1 MERSRA
7 VARAEIGTQ
16 APKVPFAGFLWRRLA
31 PLWTRAT
38 HSGPMQILLEGDDV
52 ERGLRRIAGE
62 IVEKNHGV
70 EGLLLV
76 GVRRGGIPVM
86 KRLAHWI
93 AELEGAAVA
102 CGTLDITLY
111 RDDAATALPSPRI
124 GPSEMPHSVDG
135 LRVVLVDDV
144 VYTRRTTR
152 AALDAVLDYGRPAA
166 IELCVVIERDGGEL
180 PIQPDY
186 FIKKVT
192 DVSSDQR
199 IDVFER
205 DGHLMVVMQPKS
217 APSIPPP
224 AS

>member
-1 MERSRA
+1 
-7 VARAEIGTQ
+7 
-16 APKVPFAGFLWRRLA
+16 
-31 PLWTRAT
+31 
-38 HSGPMQILLEGDDV
+38 MQVLLEGDGV

-62 IVEKNHGV
+62 IVEKNRGV
-70 EGLLLV
+70 QGLLLV
-76 GVRRGGIPVM
+76 GIRRGGIPVM
-86 KRLAHWI
+86 RRLAHWI
-93 AELEGAAVA
+93 SELEGVAVA

-144 VYTRRTTR
+144 VHTRRTTR

-186 FIKKVT
+186 SIKQVT
-192 DVSSDQR
+192 DLSPEQR

-205 DGHLMVVMQPKS
+205 DGQLLVVLQPKS
-217 APSIPPP
+217 APSIPPT